1 MVASVRC
8 GISARQPLS
17 LCATVYMLGNILF
30 CVCVCQDE
38 NTRALVFYLEH
49 AKNARLEFPVAID
62 QYGNTKMLR
71 YFMIFHHICARSAS
85 IIFISLSSALFRSIP
100 VQPLIHAFSLSV

>member
-1 MVASVRC
+1 MVPFILC
-8 GISARQPLS
+8 GICIRQM
-17 LCATVYMLGNILF
+17 LCLCSRRVSIHWAIFYYII
-30 CVCVCQDE
+30 CVCVCVWQDE

-71 YFMIFHHICARSAS
+71 YFMIYHNFFS
-85 IIFISLSSALFRSIP
+85 FVSLAVFC
-100 VQPLIHAFSLSV
+100 VCVCMC